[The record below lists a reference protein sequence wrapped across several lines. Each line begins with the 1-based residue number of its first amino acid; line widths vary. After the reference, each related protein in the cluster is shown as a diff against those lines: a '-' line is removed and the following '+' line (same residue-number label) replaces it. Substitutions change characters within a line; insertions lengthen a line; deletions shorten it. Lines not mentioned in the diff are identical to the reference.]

1 MDALLNSLTENE
13 TMLLREADK
22 DRLAMLDED
31 ALIDLHTRMR
41 RTRNK
46 LVKVYRRSA
55 AAQVGDAGGRGKG
68 YARNARNRA
77 KAEVFEGALADVS
90 RRLAEVAQ
98 SSADELRDQRL
109 ELERADRMASEQRV
123 VARAGGGRRKAA
135 VPMSDQTSDRR
146 PDGADLIKRA
156 ASTRAVGARRQA
168 RRDNR

>member
-1 MDALLNSLTENE
+1 MDALLNSLTEKE
-13 TMLLREADK
+13 TMLLLQAQE

-41 RTRNK
+41 RARNRH
-46 LVKVYRRSA
+46 VKVYRRSA
-55 AAQVGDAGGRGKG
+55 ALRVEDAGGRGKG

-77 KAEVFEGALADVS
+77 KAEVFEGALAEVS

-98 SSADELRDQRL
+98 SSADELRAQRL
-109 ELERADRMASEQRV
+109 ERERADRTANEQRV
-123 VARAGGGRRKAA
+123 VARAGRGRRQAA
-135 VPMSDQTSDRR
+135 VTMSDQTTDRR

-168 RRDNR
+168 RRDGR